1 MRSLLQWLARMDRRI
16 IFLVVFLAVA
26 LPLLLP
32 VGLPIEVSKE
42 VLPLY
47 DALESLPEGSVVYLA
62 ADFDPGSMPEL
73 YPMLEAGLRHMCR
86 RNLKIVAGSLWPA
99 CPPLV
104 EKAWREI
111 GEGEYG
117 KTYGEDFVNLGFK
130 EGREVVMVTLGKSI
144 RETYPEDY
152 RKTPVDEIPVMDGI
166 ESLQDVAFMFNISA
180 GYPGTKEWVQQ
191 VQSRFNVR
199 IGAGVT
205 AVSAPE
211 FYPYVQAKQLEGLLG
226 GLAGAAEYEKL
237 INEPGAATK
246 GMDAQS
252 LGHVMIVVFIV
263 LGNVAHLATRR
274 KESDV

>member
-1 MRSLLQWLARMDRRI
+1 MDRRI

-26 LPLLLP
+26 LPLLFP
-32 VGLPIEVSKE
+32 VGFPIEVTKE
-42 VLPLY
+42 VRTLY
-47 DALESLPEGSVVYLA
+47 EAIEGLPEGSVVYLA

-73 YPMLEAGLRHMCR
+73 YPMLEAGLRHMFR
-86 RNLKIVAGSLWPA
+86 RNIKIVAGSLWPA

-104 EKAWREI
+104 EKAWRDV
-111 GEGEYG
+111 GEGEFG
-117 KTYGEDFVNLGFK
+117 KTYGVDFVNLGFK

-152 RKTPVDEIPVMDGI
+152 RGTPVSEIPVMEGI
-166 ESLQDVAFMFNISA
+166 ESLQDVAYMFNVSA

-199 IGAGVT
+199 LGAGVT

-211 FYPYVQAKQLEGLLG
+211 FYPYVQANQLEGLLG
-226 GLAGAAEYEKL
+226 GLAGAAEYERL
-237 INEPGAATK
+237 IDEPAAATK

-252 LGHVMIVVFIV
+252 LGHVMIVVFIL
-263 LGNVAHLATRR
+263 LGNLVHLAQRR
-274 KESDV
+274 KGSDV